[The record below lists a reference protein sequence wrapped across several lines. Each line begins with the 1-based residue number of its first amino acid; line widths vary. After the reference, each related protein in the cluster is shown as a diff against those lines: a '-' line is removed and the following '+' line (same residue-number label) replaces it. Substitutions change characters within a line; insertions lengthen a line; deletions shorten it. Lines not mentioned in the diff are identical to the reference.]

1 MILVVG
7 HVPKEHPSCVM
18 ARDSG
23 TQPDEEITLTGRW
36 EWVSQATVYKGITSE
51 ENSLA
56 HAGCAQHTH
65 TTHSWGTI
73 SLD

>member
-23 TQPDEEITLTGRW
+23 TQPDREITLMGRW
-36 EWVSQATVYKGITSE
+36 EWVSQATIYKGITSE
-51 ENSLA
+51 ENPL
-56 HAGCAQHTH
+56 TH
-65 TTHSWGTI
+65 TVCA
-73 SLD
+73 